1 MTERLIMKDY
11 WRDYNYQDQDN
22 DEDNDED
29 NDVCQLGNDHQRA
42 EIKE

>member
-1 MTERLIMKDY
+1 MKDY
-11 WRDYNYQDQDN
+11 WRDYNYQDQ
-22 DEDNDED
+22 DNDED